1 MFQHDMIAGWGDM
14 DFNAHMRNTAY
25 LDRSADARM
34 LYFASRGYPAGEF
47 ARLGVGPVVRRDEL
61 SYFREIGLLEQF
73 TVTLAAEGM
82 SPDGSHWMLR
92 NEFIRADGKTAATVR
107 SIGGWLDVSARKLV
121 VPPPDLLEAMRALE
135 RTPDFVE
142 LTSSIR

>member
-1 MFQHDMIAGWGDM
+1 MFQQSMIAGWGDM

-34 LYFASRGYPAGEF
+34 LYFASRGFRAGEF

-82 SPDGSHWMLR
+82 SADGSHWMLR
-92 NEFIRADGKTAATVR
+92 NEFIRADGETAATVR
-107 SIGGWLDVSARKLV
+107 SIGGWLDASARKLV
-121 VPPPDLLEAMRALE
+121 VPPSALLDAMSALG
-135 RTPDFVE
+135 RTADFVE